1 MGESLRKFEDFPD
14 GGVENADE
22 SELYMAEDLKLSL
35 RDGVFKLKTEDS
47 EEKNREKQEKI
58 KRLAKKLGYKLGDFK
73 LDENFNDYRATI
85 SEKKHLRVVGE
96 IIGALAQY
104 FQNLKENGGEK
115 FEEINEKIK
124 SSEFQ
129 ESLKNFLD
137 VRKIFGTRVATFG
150 AGMGAAMGVK
160 FLVKTALGGGTGIVA
175 GAAVGAISGAV
186 LEGVKNFISE
196 SKRIRENPLA
206 KKEFETKIQKIGK
219 EKIKSTEKMDRYLEI
234 ADSRNPELFAE
245 KKDLWSGLY
254 RELDFKSEKFGAF
267 LKGAW
272 QGGKRGGFYGA
283 LGGLVTYLLTD
294 LSGHSGEAPEISG
307 SAQISKGDLA
317 GAALPDPDTEI
328 FKIREAAVQ
337 TYTSSHAGSLAS
349 GLEDLNSRVF
359 KISLEK
365 GEGLTNA
372 ARKLLHD
379 FIAEQN
385 ALGKEISLSREQ
397 MVFAEDYYLK
407 HFLEGKLE
415 PGMLHPDAVIEGSG
429 NGLFEAVK
437 EAQNLKDTSNL
448 KEFAAKVLDK
458 EWDRMSDYHAPF
470 NPANNFAEEIL
481 NNASD
486 RAALMTQKAADDM
499 SIWLA
504 HHDKSSLGGAAAT
517 KAAEEV
523 KDWWLKKTGE
533 TLLSVGGA
541 AGALG
546 ALFYTDR
553 YYRNRNRKKREDEK
567 VVELT
572 EVVEPVP
579 EAAREIENKIS
590 EPPAKVP
597 ENNIRRAPA
606 LAQKEIDELLKE
618 VVSEP
623 GSNPVFKTLEAEKES
638 AVTEDE
644 HRVLR
649 RAMGDAYISEQKKGF
664 GDFGTNKESSI
675 DKKGKGEIR
684 NNEKDKEKE
693 KEKEKRILN
702 DEVYLFLKG
711 NMIRALKPGQIH
723 YEIPIRKKG
732 EIVRNQE
739 FSNYTSLFN
748 WIAHLPVEEKKF
760 LMKHGIRVVLP
771 GDFQERIDS
780 NPKLKKYYREGVS
793 EILEKIFKEK
803 TEVQEEMVIK
813 SEPRASIALSAKEQ
827 NMYRQM
833 GDAFSVGYSKDND
846 AKGVEAGM
854 PTANEGGDLDNLVI
868 SRDVSNVPPASSYT
882 KEKRRGKLAKKEK
895 RMNKKGKKFKKD
907 EDDED

>member
-47 EEKNREKQEKI
+47 EEKNREKQEKR

-104 FQNLKENGGEK
+104 FQNLKKNGGEK
-115 FEEINEKIK
+115 LEEINEKIK

-283 LGGLVTYLLTD
+283 LGGLVTYLLTYLLTD

-349 GLEDLNSRVF
+349 GLED
-359 KISLEK
+359 
-365 GEGLTNA
+365 
-372 ARKLLHD
+372 
-379 FIAEQN
+379 
-385 ALGKEISLSREQ
+385 
-397 MVFAEDYYLK
+397 
-407 HFLEGKLE
+407 
-415 PGMLHPDAVIEGSG
+415 
-429 NGLFEAVK
+429 
-437 EAQNLKDTSNL
+437 
-448 KEFAAKVLDK
+448 
-458 EWDRMSDYHAPF
+458 
-470 NPANNFAEEIL
+470 
-481 NNASD
+481 
-486 RAALMTQKAADDM
+486 
-499 SIWLA
+499 
-504 HHDKSSLGGAAAT
+504 
-517 KAAEEV
+517 
-523 KDWWLKKTGE
+523 
-533 TLLSVGGA
+533 
-541 AGALG
+541 
-546 ALFYTDR
+546 
-553 YYRNRNRKKREDEK
+553 
-567 VVELT
+567 
-572 EVVEPVP
+572 
-579 EAAREIENKIS
+579 
-590 EPPAKVP
+590 
-597 ENNIRRAPA
+597 
-606 LAQKEIDELLKE
+606 
-618 VVSEP
+618 
-623 GSNPVFKTLEAEKES
+623 
-638 AVTEDE
+638 
-644 HRVLR
+644 
-649 RAMGDAYISEQKKGF
+649 
-664 GDFGTNKESSI
+664 
-675 DKKGKGEIR
+675 
-684 NNEKDKEKE
+684 
-693 KEKEKRILN
+693 
-702 DEVYLFLKG
+702 
-711 NMIRALKPGQIH
+711 
-723 YEIPIRKKG
+723 
-732 EIVRNQE
+732 
-739 FSNYTSLFN
+739 
-748 WIAHLPVEEKKF
+748 
-760 LMKHGIRVVLP
+760 
-771 GDFQERIDS
+771 
-780 NPKLKKYYREGVS
+780 
-793 EILEKIFKEK
+793 
-803 TEVQEEMVIK
+803 
-813 SEPRASIALSAKEQ
+813 
-827 NMYRQM
+827 
-833 GDAFSVGYSKDND
+833 
-846 AKGVEAGM
+846 
-854 PTANEGGDLDNLVI
+854 
-868 SRDVSNVPPASSYT
+868 
-882 KEKRRGKLAKKEK
+882 
-895 RMNKKGKKFKKD
+895 
-907 EDDED
+907 